1 MNTSKRSFFDSL
13 HRSTLKCMFFFFLF
27 SVEIYMKKGEPQ
39 VRIDSQWSMVAVMG
53 ILVVVIL
60 VLAFTLYSM
69 SARVAA
75 AGGKRPDEVAIIH

>member
-1 MNTSKRSFFDSL
+1 MNTSKRSFFVYAQVNIE
-13 HRSTLKCMFFFFLF
+13 MYVFFFLF